1 MGPPVFAIES
11 GQYLQSRRGKSRNKV
26 AVGEPAAGSFS
37 DPIPSSCHQ
46 EVCDLIGGI
55 RSGTKL
61 ASFRSKIDMFGL
73 LLAGDPARVRGHQ
86 ITLNDASLGSRI
98 EEGRSQVR

>member
-37 DPIPSSCHQ
+37 DPTISLTCQAPIRLKGR
-46 EVCDLIGGI
+46 EVN
-55 RSGTKL
+55 
-61 ASFRSKIDMFGL
+61 GL
-73 LLAGDPARVRGHQ
+73 LSEREL
-86 ITLNDASLGSRI
+86 SLSPRW
-98 EEGRSQVR
+98 